1 MFVHLR
7 KMCAWGSRYRTSRLE
22 KSLSEEKADQDCG
35 EIFGGQAKKANRNAT
50 LYSMGSSKISVID
63 EIALRVEMSKKPLKV
78 GQTRELSVT
87 LKYA

>member
-1 MFVHLR
+1 
-7 KMCAWGSRYRTSRLE
+7 MCAWGSRYMTSRLE

-35 EIFGGQAKKANRNAT
+35 EIFKANRNAA
-50 LYSMGSSKISVID
+50 LYSMGWSKISVID

-78 GQTRELSVT
+78 RQTRELSVI